1 MWVAISTDSGASSA
15 RMTSNTISA
24 QAAAPAS
31 NQLMAPKSELP
42 GWWSML
48 ITKYCSRPSTPVRFR
63 SLHSMMMAASNSPST
78 RSATR
83 IEGTPG
89 NAINAGGAASWF
101 TTSTCLPS
109 ARSANAIAS
118 CEPMESPSGRECELI
133 TNRWRARIASQMRAI
148 GPALL
153 FAIVWW
159 WGILCGPRVVRVD
172 LLQQLLDAR
181 LVGDRL
187 VEHERDF
194 RHPSQ
199 AQPLRELS
207 AHERC
212 HALQRFFGGPLSR
225 SVAQSRVVD
234 VGNLQ
239 VGADTH
245 PRDGH
250 EPHPGIV
257 DIAREHVAG
266 FRLDL
271 LAQPLGP
278 RRAHARNSTSLR
290 DTRPGS
296 TRSISSSAPCSSR
309 LASASDPAMVTT
321 PSPARC

>member
-1 MWVAISTDSGASSA
+1 
-15 RMTSNTISA
+15 
-24 QAAAPAS
+24 
-31 NQLMAPKSELP
+31 
-42 GWWSML
+42 ML

-153 FAIVWW
+153 FAVVWW
-159 WGILCGPRVVRVD
+159 WGILSGPRVVRVD

-181 LVGDRL
+181 LVGNRL
-187 VEHERDF
+187 VEDERDF
-194 RHPSQ
+194 RHAPQ
-199 AQPLRELS
+199 AQALGQLA

-212 HALQRFFGGPLSR
+212 HAFERLFRRPLR
-225 SVAQSRVVD
+225 RGVTEAGVVD
-234 VGNLQ
+234 VGGLH
-239 VGADTH
+239 VGADADACD
-245 PRDGH
+245 R
-250 EPHPGIV
+250 
-257 DIAREHVAG
+257 
-266 FRLDL
+266 
-271 LAQPLGP
+271 
-278 RRAHARNSTSLR
+278 
-290 DTRPGS
+290 
-296 TRSISSSAPCSSR
+296 
-309 LASASDPAMVTT
+309 
-321 PSPARC
+321 